1 MVNLYSNVPGEI
13 NRFLSS
19 FFNKN
24 LKLSANVMQWAYS
37 YKNPL
42 DSINIICT
50 LMDNIDKYKIDLFIQ
65 FGRNDTYTVTKHNY
79 NNVVKDI
86 IGMFYN

>member
-1 MVNLYSNVPGEI
+1 MVNLYSKTPGEI

-24 LKLSANVMQWAYS
+24 LKLNENVMQWVYS
-37 YKNPL
+37 YKNPV

-50 LMDNIDKYKIDLFIQ
+50 LMDNIDKYKIDIFIQ
-65 FGRNDTYTVTKHNY
+65 FGRNDTYTVTKDNY

-86 IGMFYN
+86 IGMFYK